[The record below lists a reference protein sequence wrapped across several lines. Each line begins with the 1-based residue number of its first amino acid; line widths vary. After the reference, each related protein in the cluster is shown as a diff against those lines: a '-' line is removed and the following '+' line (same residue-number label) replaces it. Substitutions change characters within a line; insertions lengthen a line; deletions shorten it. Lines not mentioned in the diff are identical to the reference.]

1 MVKYYVH
8 AVVEKQDKDQL
19 LAHVIE
25 QYVEEMERY
34 IMLGSKQLAKIV
46 CVACTEPFGEH
57 TKRGLIRCIF
67 RIQGTMV
74 SNVVQNEPKDLDDK

>member
-1 MVKYYVH
+1 
-8 AVVEKQDKDQL
+8 
-19 LAHVIE
+19 
-25 QYVEEMERY
+25 
-34 IMLGSKQLAKIV
+34 MLGSKQLAKIV